1 MKKLN
6 EIGQI
11 RSDWAHIE
19 NPDSGDRVL
28 DSPGGLGQFF
38 QKIGKKIKIEFS
50 KKSEKTIFESIAK
63 PNPPPPRRPTHPTP
77 GSTPRHSTSAT
88 PYIVK

>member
-1 MKKLN
+1 MKKFD

-19 NPDSGDRVL
+19 NPDSRDRVL
-28 DSPGGLGQFF
+28 DSPGGLDQFF

-50 KKSEKTIFESIAK
+50 EKSGKKSLRAS
-63 PNPPPPRRPTHPTP
+63 P
-77 GSTPRHSTSAT
+77 S
-88 PYIVK
+88 